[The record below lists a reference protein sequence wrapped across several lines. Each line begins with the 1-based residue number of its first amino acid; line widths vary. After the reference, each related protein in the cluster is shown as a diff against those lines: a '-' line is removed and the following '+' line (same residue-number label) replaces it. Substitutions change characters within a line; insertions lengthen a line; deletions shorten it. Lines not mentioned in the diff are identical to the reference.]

1 MIDPRLLPLA
11 QRNVPRYTSYPT
23 APHFSADVDAN
34 TYGEWLDALEP
45 GESAS
50 LYLHVPYCRSICF
63 YCGCSTKATRREEP
77 LIAYGRRLLSEV
89 ERVAARTGSL
99 RITHLHWGGGT
110 PSLLPADAFSA
121 IMDGITARFTF
132 APGAERAIEL
142 DPRYVTRELAQRL
155 AANGINR
162 ASLGIQDFDSSVQ
175 AAIGRIQP
183 LPMVHDAVDAL
194 REAGIDDINMDLI
207 YGLPG
212 QTLETM
218 ARTVRTVTSLQPAR
232 VALFGYAHVPWMRPN
247 QRLIE
252 EAHLPDVPL
261 RHALAETA
269 RDIIEAEGYMPV
281 GIDHFAR
288 PDDALASALRS
299 RTLKRNFQGYT
310 TDASP
315 VLLGFGASSIGR
327 LPQGY
332 VQNITDSGNWMAALD
347 AQTLPV
353 AKGRRL
359 TAEDRLR
366 GEVISQ
372 ILCFFDVDLLAVARD
387 HHVSADVFAEDL
399 EKLAPL
405 EAAGFIKIV
414 GGQLKIVHDAPAL
427 ARIVA
432 SAFDAYLT
440 SAARHSVAV

>member
-23 APHFSADVDAN
+23 APHFGADVGADV
-34 TYGEWLDALEP
+34 YREWLGGLGPED
-45 GESAS
+45 SAS

-77 LIAYGRRLLSEV
+77 LIAYGRRLRLEV
-89 ERVAARTGSL
+89 ERVAALTGSL

-110 PSLLPADAFSA
+110 PSLLPADAFGD
-121 IMDGITARFTF
+121 IMEGIARRFSFDTH
-132 APGAERAIEL
+132 AERAIEL

-162 ASLGIQDFDSSVQ
+162 ASLGIQDFDTSVQ
-175 AAIGRIQP
+175 SAIGRIQP

-194 REAGIDDINMDLI
+194 RDVGIADINMDLI

-218 ARTVRTVTSLQPAR
+218 ARTVRTVMALRPAR
-232 VALFGYAHVPWMRPN
+232 IALFGYAHVPWMRAN
-247 QRLIE
+247 QRLID
-252 EAHLPDVPL
+252 EASLPDVPL

-269 RDIIEAEGYMPV
+269 RDIIEAEGYAPI

-288 PDDALASALRS
+288 PDDSLAQALKT
-299 RTLKRNFQGYT
+299 RTMKRNFQGYT
-310 TDASP
+310 TDSSP

-332 VQNITDSGNWMAALD
+332 AQNITDSANWMAALD
-347 AQTLPV
+347 AGNLPI

-359 TAEDRLR
+359 TAEDKLR

-372 ILCFFDVDLLAVARD
+372 ILCFFDVDLQAVAQE
-387 HHVSADVFAEDL
+387 HHVTPDMFAADL

-405 EAAGFIKIV
+405 EAAGFIKII
-414 GGQLKIVHDAPAL
+414 GGKLTIVHDAPAL